1 MYADAA
7 QNTSHIAK
15 LRDNHTFSTQ
25 CKEKPNCTT
34 ANFKEG
40 NWNLTHFPD
49 FSACAF
55 NKWNRM

>member
-1 MYADAA
+1 MYADTA

-15 LRDNHTFSTQ
+15 LQDNRTFSTQ

-40 NWNLTHFPD
+40 N
-49 FSACAF
+49 
-55 NKWNRM
+55 